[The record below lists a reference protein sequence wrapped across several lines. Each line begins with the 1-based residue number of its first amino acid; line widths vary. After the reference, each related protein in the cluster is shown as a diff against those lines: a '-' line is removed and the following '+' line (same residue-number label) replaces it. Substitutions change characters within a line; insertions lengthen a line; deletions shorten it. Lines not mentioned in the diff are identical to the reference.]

1 MSAGPLFSER
11 KHNMKRLLKY
21 TLGLLLMAIIAL
33 FVWGY
38 APDTDPAAMKA
49 KYASASSQFIDIG
62 GGLTMH
68 VRDEGKRDGPVLV
81 LLHGS
86 NASLHTWEP
95 WVERLKGKYRIISL
109 DQIGHGL
116 TGPNPSGKYDGDAF
130 VGTLDAL
137 MVKMGVSKFAL
148 AGNSMG
154 GFVAWEYALAH
165 PEKLTHLVLVDAAG
179 PPEDPNKKLPIGF
192 KIARTPVLNK
202 LALFITPRSLF
213 EKSLHSTVSNQ
224 SIVTPAAID
233 RYWELNRYPGNR
245 EATGLRFAAYSGR
258 GRDMDRV
265 SEIKLPTLILWGA
278 EDKLIPVSGADW
290 FAARIAGAVRII
302 YPGIGHIPMEEA
314 ADQSAADLDAFLSKP
329 FPSPAALP
337 SIPASRP

>member
-1 MSAGPLFSER
+1 MIG
-11 KHNMKRLLKY
+11 RLLKY
-21 TLGLLLMAIIAL
+21 LFGLLAVALMAL

-49 KYASASSQFIDIG
+49 KYANAASQFVDLG

-86 NASLHTWEP
+86 NASLHTWQP
-95 WVERLKGKYRIISL
+95 WVDRLKARYRIIRL

-116 TGPNPSGKYDGDAF
+116 TGPNPTGQYDSDAF
-130 VGTLDAL
+130 VSTLDAL
-137 MVKMGVSKFAL
+137 MVKLKIGRFAL

-165 PEKLTHLVLVDAAG
+165 PDKLTHLVLIDSSG
-179 PPEDPNKKLPIGF
+179 PPEDPNKQLPIGF
-192 KIARTPVLNK
+192 RIARTPGLNQ
-202 LALFITPRSLF
+202 LALVITPRSLF
-213 EKSLHSTVSNQ
+213 EKSMHQSVSNQ
-224 SIVTPAAID
+224 AIVTPEAID

-245 EATGLRFAAYSGR
+245 KATGQRFAAYSGR
-258 GRDMDRV
+258 TRDIGKV
-265 SEIKLPTLILWGA
+265 STIKTPTLILWGA
-278 EDKLIPVSGADW
+278 EDKLIPVSSADW
-290 FAARIAGAVRII
+290 FAARIAGSIKIV

-314 ADQSAADLDAFLSKP
+314 PDQTVADLDAFLSKGVATP
-329 FPSPAALP
+329 GNLP
-337 SIPASRP
+337 SIAPTP

>member
-1 MSAGPLFSER
+1 
-11 KHNMKRLLKY
+11 MKRLIKY
-21 TLGLLLMAIIAL
+21 ALGLLTVALIAL
-33 FVWGY
+33 FFWGY

-49 KYASASSQFIDIG
+49 KYANGASQFIDVG

-116 TGPNPSGKYDGDAF
+116 TGPNPTGQYDAAAF

-165 PEKLTHLVLVDAAG
+165 PDKLTHLVLIDAAG
-179 PPEDPNKKLPIGF
+179 PPDDPNRKVPIGF
-192 KIARTPVLNK
+192 RIARTPGLNK
-202 LALFITPRSLF
+202 LALVITPRSLF
-213 EKSLHSTVSNQ
+213 EKSMHQSVSNQ
-224 SIVTPAAID
+224 AIVTDAAID

-245 EATGLRFAAYSGR
+245 AATAARFATYGTRFREVAQIG
-258 GRDMDRV
+258 
-265 SEIKLPTLILWGA
+265 EIKVRTLILWGA

-290 FAARIAGAVRII
+290 FAARIAGSVKIV

-314 ADQSAADLDAFLSKP
+314 PDRSAADLDAFLSKH
-329 FPSPAALP
+329 FPSPGKLP
-337 SIPASRP
+337 SIAPRP

>member
-1 MSAGPLFSER
+1 
-11 KHNMKRLLKY
+11 MKRLLKY
-21 TLGLLLMAIIAL
+21 TLALLLIALIAL
-33 FVWGY
+33 FAWGY

-49 KYASASSQFIDIG
+49 KYASASSQFIDVG

-68 VRDEGKRDGPVLV
+68 VRNEGKRDGPVLV

-95 WVERLKGKYRIISL
+95 WVARLGAKYRIISL

-116 TGPNPSGKYDGDAF
+116 TGPNPTDQYDGDAF

-154 GFVAWEYALAH
+154 GYVAWEYALAH
-165 PEKLTHLVLVDAAG
+165 GDKLTHLVLIDAAG

-192 KIARTPVLNK
+192 RIARTPGINK
-202 LALFITPRSLF
+202 LALVITPRSLF
-213 EKSLHSTVSNQ
+213 EKSIHQSVSNQ
-224 SIVTPAAID
+224 AIVTPASID

-245 EATGLRFAAYSGR
+245 AATGLRFASYAGR
-258 GRDMDRV
+258 LRDVGRMG
-265 SEIKLPTLILWGA
+265 EIKVPTLILWGA
-278 EDKLIPVSGADW
+278 EDKLVPVSGADW
-290 FAARIAGAVRII
+290 FAARIPGSVRIV

-314 ADQSAADLDAFLSKP
+314 ADRSAADLDAFLSGP
-329 FPSPAALP
+329 FPSPGNMP
-337 SIPASRP
+337 SIAQSKP

>member
-1 MSAGPLFSER
+1 
-11 KHNMKRLLKY
+11 MKRLLKY
-21 TLGLLLMAIIAL
+21 LFGLLLVALIAL
-33 FVWGY
+33 LVWGY
-38 APDTDPAAMKA
+38 APDTNPAAMKT
-49 KYASASSQFIDIG
+49 KYASASSQFIDVG

-95 WVERLKGKYRIISL
+95 WVARLGAKYRIISL

-116 TGPNPSGKYDGDAF
+116 TGPNPAGKYDSHAF
-130 VGTLDAL
+130 VASLDAL
-137 MVKMGVSKFAL
+137 MVKLGVSKFAL

-165 PEKLTHLVLVDAAG
+165 PAKLTHLVLIDAAG

-192 KIARTPVLNK
+192 KIARTPGLNK
-202 LALFITPRSLF
+202 IALIITPRSLF
-213 EKSLHSTVSNQ
+213 EKSLHETVSNQ
-224 SIVTPAAID
+224 AVITPAVVD
-233 RYWELNRYPGNR
+233 RYWELNRYPGTR
-245 EATGLRFAAYSGR
+245 EATLLRFASYAARNRDVGR
-258 GRDMDRV
+258 LG
-265 SEIKLPTLILWGA
+265 EIKLPTLILWGA

-314 ADQSAADLDAFLSKP
+314 ADRSAADLDAFLSKP
-329 FPSPAALP
+329 FPSLGTLP
-337 SIPASRP
+337 SIAASRP

>member
-1 MSAGPLFSER
+1 
-11 KHNMKRLLKY
+11 MKRLLKY
-21 TLGLLLMAIIAL
+21 TFALLLLALIAL

-49 KYASASSQFIDIG
+49 KYANQASQFVDVG

-68 VRDEGKRDGPVLV
+68 VRDEGNRAGPVLV

-95 WVERLKGKYRIISL
+95 WVERLKARYRIIRL

-116 TGPNPSGKYDGDAF
+116 TGPNPTDQYDADAF

-137 MVKMGVSKFAL
+137 MVKLGVSRFAL

-165 PEKLTHLVLVDAAG
+165 PDKLTHLVLVDAAG

-192 KIARTPVLNK
+192 RIARTPGLSK
-202 LALFITPRSLF
+202 LALVITPRSLF
-213 EKSLHSTVSNQ
+213 EKSLHQSVSNQ
-224 SIVTPAAID
+224 AIVTPEAVD
-233 RYWELNRYPGNR
+233 RHWELNRYPGNR
-245 EATGLRFAAYSGR
+245 EATGLRFASYAGR
-258 GRDMDRV
+258 VRDMDKV
-265 SEIKLPTLILWGA
+265 GTITTPTLILWGA
-278 EDKLIPVSGADW
+278 EDKLIPASGADW
-290 FAARIAGAVRII
+290 FAQRIKGSTKIV

-314 ADQSAADLDAFLSKP
+314 PDRSAADLDAFLSKGVATP
-329 FPSPAALP
+329 GQMP
-337 SIPASRP
+337 SIAPTP

>member
-1 MSAGPLFSER
+1 
-11 KHNMKRLLKY
+11 MKRLLKY
-21 TLGLLLMAIIAL
+21 TLALLLVAVVAL
-33 FVWGY
+33 FLWGY
-38 APDTDPAAMKA
+38 APDTDPTAMKV
-49 KYASASSQFIDIG
+49 KYASASSQFIDVG

-95 WVERLKGKYRIISL
+95 WVARLKDKYRIISL

-116 TGPNPSGKYDGDAF
+116 TGPNPAGKYDGDAF
-130 VGTLDAL
+130 VATLDAL
-137 MVKMGVSKFAL
+137 MVKLGISKFAL

-165 PEKLTHLVLVDAAG
+165 PDKLTHLVLIDAAG

-192 KIARTPVLNK
+192 KIARTPGLNK
-202 LALFITPRSLF
+202 IALIITPRSLF
-213 EKSLHSTVSNQ
+213 DKSMRQSVLNQ
-224 SIVTPAAID
+224 AIVTPAVID

-245 EATGLRFAAYSGR
+245 EATLLRFASYAARNRDVGR
-258 GRDMDRV
+258 LG
-265 SEIKLPTLILWGA
+265 EIKLPTLILWGA

-290 FAARIAGAVRII
+290 FLARIAGAVRIV

-314 ADQSAADLDAFLSKP
+314 ADRSAADLDAFLSKP

-337 SIPASRP
+337 SIAASRR

>member
-1 MSAGPLFSER
+1 
-11 KHNMKRLLKY
+11 MKRLLKY
-21 TLGLLLMAIIAL
+21 TFGLLLMALIAL

-49 KYASASSQFIDIG
+49 KYANQTSQFVDVG

-86 NASLHTWEP
+86 NASLQTWDP
-95 WVERLKGKYRIISL
+95 WVERLGARYRIIRL

-116 TGPNPSGKYDGDAF
+116 TGPNPTDQYDADAF

-137 MVKMGVSKFAL
+137 MVKLGVSKFAL

-165 PEKLTHLVLVDAAG
+165 PDKLTHLVLVDAAG

-192 KIARTPVLNK
+192 RIARTPGLNK
-202 LALFITPRSLF
+202 LALVITPRSLF
-213 EKSLHSTVSNQ
+213 EKSLHQSVSNQ
-224 SIVTPAAID
+224 AIVTPEAID

-258 GRDMDRV
+258 TRDV
-265 SEIKLPTLILWGA
+265 SKVGTIKTPTLILWGA

-290 FAARIAGAVRII
+290 FAQRIKGSTKVV
-302 YPGIGHIPMEEA
+302 YPGIGHIPMEETP
-314 ADQSAADLDAFLSKP
+314 DRSAADLDAFLSKGVATGGN
-329 FPSPAALP
+329 SP
-337 SIPASRP
+337 SIAPTP